1 MAPQPRPGLLDIKP
15 YRGGIADAPGFEAPV
30 KLSSNE
36 NPLGSS
42 EAARAAYCAMQGR
55 LERYPDGSVTHLREA
70 LAARHKLPAEQIVCG
85 NGSDELL
92 SLLGQAYLRP
102 GDEVIHAQNGFL
114 SYKLV
119 ALKNGARPVAAPET
133 DMRID
138 AAAYLSRLTQRTR
151 MVFVANPNNPTGF
164 LLPADEM
171 RALHAGLPG
180 DVLLVIDGAYAEFVE
195 DTDYDGGFSL
205 VREHDNVVATRT
217 FSKAY
222 GLASLRIGW
231 AYCPPQV
238 CAALARMRSP
248 FNVNGPAQEAALAAL
263 GDEDFLQRSIAHVT
277 HWRQWLREA
286 ISALGLRVYPSAGNF
301 VLIGFDS
308 AEQADAAEA
317 YLMARGLILRA
328 MGGFG
333 LPGYLRLSVGLESD
347 NHAVVTAL
355 ADFLGEQKTA

>member
-1 MAPQPRPGLLDIKP
+1 MAPQPRPGILDIRP
-15 YRGGIADAPGFEAPV
+15 YKGGIADAPGFDAPV

-42 EAARAAYCAMQGR
+42 PAARAALCAMQNN
-55 LERYPDGSVTHLREA
+55 LERYPDGSVTRLREA
-70 LAARHKLPAEQIVCG
+70 LAALHGLPVQQIVCG

-92 SLLGQAYLRP
+92 NLLGQAYLRP

-119 ALKNGARPVAAPET
+119 ALKNGARPVAAPEAN
-133 DMRID
+133 MRID
-138 AAAYLSRLTQRTR
+138 AAAYLSKLSPRTR

-164 LLPADEM
+164 LLPAKEL

-195 DTDYDGGFSL
+195 EADYDGGFDL
-205 VREHDNVVATRT
+205 VRQHDNAVATRT

-222 GLASLRIGW
+222 GLAALRVGW
-231 AYCPPQV
+231 AFCPPQV
-238 CAALARMRSP
+238 CAALERVRCP
-248 FNVNGPAQEAALAAL
+248 FNVNAPGQEAALAAL
-263 GDEDFLQRSIAHVT
+263 GDTDFLQRSIDHVT
-277 HWRQWLREA
+277 YWRGWLREA
-286 ISALGLRVYPSAGNF
+286 LSALGLTAYPSAGNF
-301 VLIGFDS
+301 VLIGFAS
-308 AEQADAAEA
+308 AAEADAAER

-333 LPGYLRLSVGLESD
+333 LPGHLRMTIGLERD
-347 NHAVVTAL
+347 NRAVVEAL
-355 ADFLGEQKTA
+355 KAFLVQERG